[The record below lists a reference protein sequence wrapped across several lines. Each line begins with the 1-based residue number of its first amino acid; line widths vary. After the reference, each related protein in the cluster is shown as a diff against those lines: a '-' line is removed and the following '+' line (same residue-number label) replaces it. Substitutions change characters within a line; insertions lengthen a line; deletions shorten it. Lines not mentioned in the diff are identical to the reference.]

1 MMDKGT
7 FSKLLSE
14 AVSQPGMISGAY
26 SAFHGYSIG
35 NQLLAWSQCLSRE
48 IPLGP
53 IATYKRWSELGRQV
67 KKGSK
72 AISLVMPVTINK
84 RDDNGDKTDDIF
96 QMFVMRNNWFVLSQT
111 EGDEFKHEVKS
122 AEWDGQKA
130 LMTLNI
136 TEKSFDLADGNCQGY
151 AQSDSIAINPVAVYP
166 HKTRIHEIAHIVLGH
181 TKEGTM
187 TDSERTPRDIRE
199 VEAESVAYILC
210 SLLNLPGLVES
221 RGYIQGWLAGNEISD
236 KSAQRIFSAATKILD
251 AGRLS
256 AEEV

>member
-136 TEKSFDLADGNCQGY
+136 TEKSFDLVTETVKATL
-151 AQSDSIAINPVAVYP
+151 NPTVLRS
-166 HKTRIHEIAHIVLGH
+166 TRLRCIRTRLASMKLRISCLG
-181 TKEGTM
+181 T
-187 TDSERTPRDIRE
+187 
-199 VEAESVAYILC
+199 
-210 SLLNLPGLVES
+210 
-221 RGYIQGWLAGNEISD
+221 
-236 KSAQRIFSAATKILD
+236 QRKA
-251 AGRLS
+251 R
-256 AEEV
+256 